1 MQLKITQIKYINV
14 IFFISIIIGYQFD
27 GTGYSNIY
35 AINKISNQSL
45 IKLPFRLLSY
55 DLSISDITENDNF
68 SIKANWG
75 IEHKINNFNSKNSL
89 PSMIYD
95 LISIQNVE
103 YSSEFRELYFI
114 FENSVSEMRFGK
126 QLHTWGAADANSP
139 LDFLN
144 PTDYYYL
151 FTDSDETKIGKLSF
165 LFDLYFE
172 DQYKFQFL
180 VMPNHKPN
188 NIPLNDPDFPITLPA
203 TVKNYQFLNDSKKP
217 EIGAYIQKSG
227 INMDWTLYYF
237 SGYDRNYNLYGAN
250 VFLDQFDINSVTD
263 TIFSFRKTDMIA
275 FSNVSFID
283 DLTLRTDFAYFKTES
298 ASQSIEDRLYSG
310 QDILSGTSLEF
321 ETLAATSYFNI
332 SAEYYQYCFQL
343 EYGLPLD
350 INFTGQIFGYV
361 KEKVEGN
368 VVDIA
373 LTNFE
378 IYLDGKDF
386 FYPGLGSPLATLAK
400 EALVLNLD
408 KTFIDD
414 LLEIQFVSLIDLNHQ
429 GKLFQLKFS
438 YDIIDDLNASILF
451 YKGIGD
457 KSAYPDNLETDTVD
471 ESLLYPFNGMENF
484 SHIRAQLK
492 YYF

>member
-1 MQLKITQIKYINV
+1 MQLKTVLNKFFLL
-14 IFFISIIIGYQFD
+14 IFCSIILSYQFD

-35 AINKISNQSL
+35 AINKLSNQSL
-45 IKLPFRLLSY
+45 IKLPFRLFSY
-55 DLSISDITENDNF
+55 DLSISDITQENNF
-68 SIKANWG
+68 SIQANWG
-75 IEHKINNFNSKNSL
+75 VEHKINNLNSKNSL
-89 PSMIYD
+89 PKMLYD

-103 YSSEFRELYFI
+103 YSSEFRELYFTL
-114 FENSVSEMRFGK
+114 ENSVSEIRFGK
-126 QLHTWGAADANSP
+126 QLHTWGSVDANSP

-180 VMPNHKPN
+180 IMPNHKPN

-203 TVKNYQFLNDSKKP
+203 TVQNYQFLNDSKKS
-217 EIGAYIQKSG
+217 EIGAYIQKSD

-250 VFLDQFDINSVTD
+250 VFLDDFDINSVTD
-263 TIFSFRKTDMIA
+263 TVFSFRKTEMVAI
-275 FSNVSFID
+275 SNVSFIKD
-283 DLTLRTDFAYFKTES
+283 ITLRADIAYFKTKS
-298 ASQSIEDRLYSG
+298 GNQSIENRPYSG
-310 QDILSGTSLEF
+310 QDPISEFLAF
-321 ETLAATSYFNI
+321 ETLAATSYFDI
-332 SAEYYQYCFQL
+332 SAEYYQYCLQL

-350 INFTGQIFGYV
+350 INFTAQIFGY
-361 KEKVEGN
+361 EKDEVGGN
-368 VVDIA
+368 IIDIE

-378 IYLDGKDF
+378 IYLDGTDF
-386 FYPGLGSPLATLAK
+386 FYPGLGSPLATLAEK
-400 EALVLNLD
+400 ALVFNLD
-408 KTFIDD
+408 KTFNDD
-414 LLEIQFVSLIDLNHQ
+414 LIELQFVSLVDLIDH

-438 YDIIDDLNASILF
+438 YDIIDDLNVSVLY
-451 YKGIGD
+451 YKGIGNKD
-457 KSAYPDNLETDTVD
+457 NYPDNPETEMVD
-471 ESLLYPFNGMENF
+471 ESLLYPFNGMEDF